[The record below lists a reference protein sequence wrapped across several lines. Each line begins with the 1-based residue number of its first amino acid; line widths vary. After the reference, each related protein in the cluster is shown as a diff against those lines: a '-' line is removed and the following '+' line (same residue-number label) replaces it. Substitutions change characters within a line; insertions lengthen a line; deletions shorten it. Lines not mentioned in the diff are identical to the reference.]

1 MKTTSLPACALLVA
15 LFATVAPSLPA
26 RADDDPSVA
35 AFVAIKKD
43 VEALRADNEKR
54 RFRHHYEKLI
64 VRLQATAN
72 AYKEGSRADDC
83 AYVAAQLLEELATVS
98 AVAAD
103 KSAAVE
109 AFASMAERFPKSN
122 LADDALVA
130 AARLTDDVVRGRG
143 FVDRVVAMKTAD
155 MKDEAAALRAGRF
168 ADAKVK
174 AARAAQAKKSKDGK
188 EPVGADEAAV
198 DAVAVAAAPKA
209 EAKTEAKTEPKAEP
223 SKAPSTTMTP
233 AQALARLD
241 PPKPVVAASAS
252 APAAVAAA
260 VPAPV
265 RPAAPVVVAAPAV
278 VQDDVDESIAL
289 VPPTGQMNTIPPTL
303 SQKPLAEMMVP
314 SQLSPPSKGDHHSEV
329 ARASTAAATTTVA
342 TTRPTPPPM
351 VLPERPGPKT
361 PSRKVMV
368 IRHEKTRTESVVRL
382 RISGEVGVL
391 RGEVP
396 KAAGGPRKIFYDV
409 APAKLG
415 QRNIQPIEVHD
426 GVVAR
431 VRAGQYDVD
440 IVRLVIELE
449 GDKEPSLN
457 ITKKPFE
464 LVLTSPLP
472 LPKSDM
478 VAGAA
483 QQPQPAPVVAA
494 PDAEEVKAR
503 LSQSLGKIGAE
514 DGVSI
519 SQQLGL
525 RVHRVVIDAGHGGH
539 DTGAIGPTGV
549 REKDVTLA
557 LAKLVKDKLNA
568 ELPDIEVIMTRDDDR
583 TLALQDRTNTA
594 NSAAADL
601 FISIHCNASPHR
613 RVRGVETYYLN
624 ITHDRYAMRL
634 AARENAELGDG
645 SISDLDFILADLAM
659 KSNVDDSVRLGRS
672 VQKALM
678 KKLHQNWSDVP
689 DLGLKHALFYV
700 LMGNHMPSILVET
713 SFLSNKVE
721 ERRLDSPEYQ
731 DAIANGVVDGVR
743 AFVADRQAFYTAP

>member
-1 MKTTSLPACALLVA
+1 MKMKLSVLPVVIALLVGLGTTSTRA
-15 LFATVAPSLPA
+15 ADA
-26 RADDDPSVA
+26 ADDTDPSVA

-43 VEALRADNEKR
+43 VETLRLDPEKKKY
-54 RFRHHYEKLI
+54 RHHYERLI

-72 AYKEGSRADDC
+72 TYREGSRADDC
-83 AYVAAQLLEELATVS
+83 AYVAAQLLEELAEVSVVS
-98 AVAAD
+98 ADRA
-103 KSAAVE
+103 AAVD
-109 AFASMAERFPKSN
+109 AFSSMADRFPKSN

-130 AARLTDDVVRGRG
+130 AARLTDDVVRGRAMLDK
-143 FVDRVVAMKTAD
+143 VAAMKTAD
-155 MKDEAAALRAGRF
+155 MKKEAIALRTSRF
-168 ADAKVK
+168 NDAKVK
-174 AARAAQAKKSKDGK
+174 AAKAQLAKKTPTTSTPTPMSTPQIALAK
-188 EPVGADEAAV
+188 EPEPVL
-198 DAVAVAAAPKA
+198 AAPAQQTTTTTTTTTSTKPVMIAAPAPTSIVSTPTVKTAPPPQTISNTATVKA
-209 EAKTEAKTEPKAEP
+209 
-223 SKAPSTTMTP
+223 
-233 AQALARLD
+233 ALARLD
-241 PPKPVVAASAS
+241 EASTDEHAGHNH
-252 APAAVAAA
+252 
-260 VPAPV
+260 
-265 RPAAPVVVAAPAV
+265 
-278 VQDDVDESIAL
+278 DDDEDDGTPL
-289 VPPTGQMNTIPPTL
+289 VPPTTAMNTTPPTL
-303 SQKPLAEMMVP
+303 STRPLPEMMVP
-314 SQLSPPSKGDHHSEV
+314 SPM
-329 ARASTAAATTTVA
+329 ASSAPAGKYDVTPTTAAPLPMPARGLTSATL
-342 TTRPTPPPM
+342 
-351 VLPERPGPKT
+351 LPERPKAGT

-368 IRHEKTRTESVVRL
+368 IRHEKAGGESVVRL

-391 RGEVP
+391 KGEVP
-396 KAAGGPRKIFYDV
+396 PSAGGNKKIFYDV
-409 APAKLG
+409 SPAKLG

-449 GDKEPSLN
+449 GTKEPALS

-464 LVLTSPLP
+464 LVLSSPLP
-472 LPKSDM
+472 LATPDV
-478 VAGAA
+478 VAGGRT
-483 QQPQPAPVVAA
+483 PPPPPPAER
-494 PDAEEVKAR
+494 PDAEEVKTR
-503 LSQSLGKIGAE
+503 LSQSLGKIGSI

-519 SQQLGL
+519 SAQLGL

-539 DTGAIGPTGV
+539 DTGAIGPTGIK
-549 REKDVTLA
+549 EKDITLA
-557 LAKLVKDKLNA
+557 LAKLVKAKLA
-568 ELPDIEVIMTRDDDR
+568 IELPEVEVIMTRDDDR

-601 FISIHCNASPHR
+601 FISIHCNASPLR

-721 ERRLDSPEYQ
+721 ERRLASVEYQ

-743 AFVADRQAFYTAP
+743 AFVADRQAFYTQP